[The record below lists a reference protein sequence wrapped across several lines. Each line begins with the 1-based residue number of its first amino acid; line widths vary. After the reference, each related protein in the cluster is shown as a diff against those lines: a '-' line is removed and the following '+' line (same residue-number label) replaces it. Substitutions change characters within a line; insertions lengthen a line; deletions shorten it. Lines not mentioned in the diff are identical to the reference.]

1 MTTPPLPKKKPKTH
15 AAGSVLDLV
24 SFGVREV
31 ALPIP
36 DALID
41 YMKRKKKLKK

>member
-1 MTTPPLPKKKPKTH
+1 MKTPPPPKKKVH
-15 AAGSVLDLV
+15 VAGSILDLV

-36 DALID
+36 DTLIA

>member
-15 AAGSVLDLV
+15 VAGSILDLV

-36 DALID
+36 DTLVA

>member
-1 MTTPPLPKKKPKTH
+1 MKTPPPKKKPKTH
-15 AAGSVLDLV
+15 IAGSILDIF
-24 SFGVREV
+24 SAGAREV

-36 DALID
+36 DTLLT